1 MRHRRR
7 TRLLRGLVLGFA
19 VVLVAVPVA
28 QAKPDEGSLYRGAS
42 ADPLLV
48 QGEVKD
54 GLGASPSGA
63 VIIGDDKRGIGTPTG
78 GTVLVR
84 GEVKDGLGA
93 SPSATVILAD
103 DKRGLDNQWAQRG
116 LSPSAANWYGP
127 VEATPQV
134 VSSPSDGFHWGD
146 AGIGVGTAFAV
157 MLLGAGVL
165 LAVRHVG
172 RPAQV

>member
-1 MRHRRR
+1 MWHRRR

-19 VVLVAVPVA
+19 VALVAVPVA
-28 QAKPDEGSLYRGAS
+28 QAKPEEGSLYRGAS
-42 ADPLLV
+42 ADRPLV

-63 VIIGDDKRGIGTPTG
+63 V
-78 GTVLVR
+78 LVQ
-84 GEVKDGLGA
+84 GEIKDGLGA
-93 SPSATVILAD
+93 SPSVTVIIAD
-103 DKRGLDNQWAQRG
+103 DKRGLD
-116 LSPSAANWYGP
+116 SPL
-127 VEATPQV
+127 EATRQL
-134 VSSPSDGFHWGD
+134 VSNPSEGFHWGD
-146 AGIGVGTAFAV
+146 AGIGVGTALAV

>member
-19 VVLVAVPVA
+19 VALVTVPVA

-63 VIIGDDKRGIGTPTG
+63 VIIGDDKGGIGTPTG

-93 SPSATVILAD
+93 SPSGAVIA
-103 DKRGLDNQWAQRG
+103 
-116 LSPSAANWYGP
+116 
-127 VEATPQV
+127 VEAPPQV

-165 LAVRHVG
+165 LATRHIG